1 MTHWFIEPIWQN
13 YSSMYR
19 EAITSREARTGMEV
33 AHHRMAALYFGI
45 SALESF
51 LNLKMRDHLL
61 RTGKDHDEIHEVL
74 RKGSLKDKIKEWP
87 VLIIGTELVL
97 RPDSIARVLS
107 INALRGDL
115 THQKNFWPEAYEE
128 LSETDPMDV
137 VDLVAEFVVEFHHAT
152 NEFFPYWVWGW
163 NYLSPQRDAHEIAL
177 LNNTQVMHSLSYL
190 GYKFE
195 PGATLHFEDRQ
206 RRILADYAGYVEV
219 ARFLRACDQCEPKID
234 RFPHQPKLCR
244 RWWDPVHQ
252 RTCGNVSEEAIR
264 RALEIDAQYGRSKK
278 RPAKCADK
286 TVVANRVMR
295 TLSRLF
301 GGD

>member
-1 MTHWFIEPIWQN
+1 MHLAIEPVWQN

-19 EAITSREARTGMEV
+19 EAITARDAKTGMEV

-45 SALESF
+45 AALESF

-61 RTGKDHDEIHEVL
+61 RAGKDHDEIHGVL
-74 RKGSLKDKIKEWP
+74 RKGKLKDKIKEWP
-87 VLIIGTELVL
+87 VLVTGAELGL
-97 RPDSIARVLS
+97 RPDSIGRVLS

-115 THQKNFWPEAYEE
+115 THQKNLWPEAYEE
-128 LSETDPMDV
+128 LSTTDPMDL
-137 VDLVAEFVVEFHHAT
+137 VDLVAEFVVEFHRAG

-163 NYLSPQRDAHEIAL
+163 NYLSPQRDAPEIAL

-195 PGATLHFEDRQ
+195 PSTVLRFEDRQ
-206 RRILADYAGYVEV
+206 RRILADYAGYLDV
-219 ARFLRACDQCEPKID
+219 ARFLRGCDRCEPKID

-252 RTCGNVSEEAIR
+252 GTCGNVSDEALW
-264 RALEIDAQYGRSKK
+264 RALEIDAQYGQPRR
-278 RPAKCADK
+278 RPERNPEQPAAIHKA
-286 TVVANRVMR
+286 VRALLRVLGR
-295 TLSRLF
+295 
-301 GGD
+301 D